1 VLNKEVNFVMDDIY
15 IQFKKDIF
23 LSEQSTVRLM
33 DVINISAPTRIKR
46 KIEPLVA
53 YQVEEH
59 RQREI
64 IVDGLY
70 IIRVIHENL
79 PDTNI
84 RLIGETY
91 TVIYLEKSN
100 RKYGK
105 IFVPIIWLLLFI
117 GTAMTIMNFHHD
129 VGMQEVQQKIHFIIT
144 GKKND
149 YPLLLQIPYSIGLG
163 IGMILFFNYWFT
175 KRFNR
180 EPSPLEVELFKYD
193 QDLEQYKHHETVKR
207 ND

>member
-1 VLNKEVNFVMDDIY
+1 MDDVY

-23 LSEQSTVRLM
+23 LPEQPTFRLK
-33 DVINISAPTRIKR
+33 DVINISAHVKTKQ
-46 KIEPLVA
+46 KIEQLVA
-53 YQVEEH
+53 YHAEKQP
-59 RQREI
+59 QREI
-64 IVDGLY
+64 VVDGLY
-70 IIRVIHENL
+70 IIRIIHESL
-79 PDTNI
+79 PDVNI

-91 TVIYLEKSN
+91 TVIYPEKPD
-100 RKYGK
+100 RKRGK
-105 IFVPIIWLLLFI
+105 IFVPMIWLLLFI

-144 GKKND
+144 GKEND
-149 YPLLLQIPYSIGLG
+149 YPLLLQIPYSVGLG

>member
-1 VLNKEVNFVMDDIY
+1 MDDIY

-23 LSEQSTVRLM
+23 LPEQPTFQLK
-33 DVINISAPTRIKR
+33 DVINISAHAKTKRRIKQ
-46 KIEPLVA
+46 LVA
-53 YQVEEH
+53 YREREH

-64 IVDGLY
+64 VVDGLS
-70 IIRVIHENL
+70 IIRIIHESL
-79 PDTNI
+79 PNANI

-91 TVIYLEKSN
+91 TIIHLEKSD
-100 RKYGK
+100 RKRGR
-105 IFVPIIWLLLFI
+105 IFVPMIWLLLFI